1 MPIQSIFSC
10 MVASIRLGLRTA
22 SICLLGVAASIS
34 ISASVPTIAALAQPA
49 PVPAAA
55 QPAHDYG
62 GAILVLAT
70 PGSRSHGSIWI
81 CLRPPL
87 AAAPNFVAPHLSRRI
102 FIKKTTPPSSEVLE
116 IAELQVLMKPYTLR
130 PASPLIRNSSTSAS
144 NRQRAP

>member
-1 MPIQSIFSC
+1 VPIQSIFSC

-34 ISASVPTIAALAQPA
+34 ISASVPTIAALAA

-62 GAILVLAT
+62 GAILMLAT
-70 PGSRSHGSIWI
+70 PGSRSHGSIWN

-87 AAAPNFVAPHLSRRI
+87 AAISNYVAPHLTRRI
-102 FIKKTTPPSSEVLE
+102 FIKKRTSPSSEVRE
-116 IAELQVLMKPYTLR
+116 IAELQVLMKPYTPR
-130 PASPLIRNSSTSAS
+130 PASPVIRNSSTSGS
-144 NRQRAP
+144 SRQRAP